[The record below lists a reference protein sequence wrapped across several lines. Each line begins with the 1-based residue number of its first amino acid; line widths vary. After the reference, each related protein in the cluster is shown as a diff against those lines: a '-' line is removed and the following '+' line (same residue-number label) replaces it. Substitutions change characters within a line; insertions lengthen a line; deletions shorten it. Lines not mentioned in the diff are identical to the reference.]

1 MCSIC
6 PADRTSLPLVGQPL
20 SYSAVLQ
27 APRPVCS
34 SIQVPAVSVSA
45 PLVHPVESLQGSVVA
60 PLIGDLGSKGYVG
73 KLAPSYLQALKIL
86 EKSAPKNKFSGRNCE
101 MNFERFMVRMER
113 AMDAEGVT
121 DELRVEH
128 IDNWFSGQALRI
140 IQSKKDNDVFVNATT
155 TLESIKVVLKK
166 KYVEKFDAEGMLKKL
181 AKGKPIAKCSLEE
194 VRALIV
200 DLECQFDLAKGKGE
214 AAIFERK
221 SIYRDILVARLPHLI
236 TEWNKEFGG
245 DRKEWTLEAFTGF
258 IESATKVEEE
268 ELLYRKG
275 ESHESGSVIP
285 RSVAYNPFA
294 SGHPDASA
302 NGRDNY
308 VHSRPRSPPRGLLG
322 FCFYCSKE
330 HQLGNCEE
338 FKALGL
344 DARVDFCRS
353 RRVCYK
359 CLNNVYHNF
368 SSCEFKSRCETCL
381 ASSHHTLL
389 HGMRRFHSLPGSST
403 LPKSDS

>member
-1 MCSIC
+1 
-6 PADRTSLPLVGQPL
+6 LVGQPL

-27 APRPVCS
+27 APRPVYP

-45 PLVHPVESLQGSVVA
+45 PLVHPVESLQGTVLVPSTDDVC
-60 PLIGDLGSKGYVG
+60 SRGYV
-73 KLAPSYLQALKIL
+73 KNLAPSYLQALKVL
-86 EKSAPKNKFSGRNCE
+86 EKSAPKNKFSGRNNE
-101 MNFERFMVRMER
+101 MNFERFMARMER

-140 IQSKKDNDVFVNATT
+140 IQSKKDNDVFVDATT
-155 TLESIKVVLKK
+155 TLENIKIVLRK
-166 KYVEKFDAEGMLKKL
+166 KYVEEFDAEGMLKKL
-181 AKGKPIAKCSLEE
+181 ARGKPIARCSLEE
-194 VRALIV
+194 VRTLIV

-221 SIYRDILVARLPHLI
+221 SIYRDILSARLPHLI
-236 TEWNKEFGG
+236 TKWNEKFGG
-245 DRKEWTLEAFTGF
+245 GKKTWTLEAFTGF
-258 IESATKVEEE
+258 IERATKVEEE
-268 ELLYRKG
+268 ELLYRKE
-275 ESHESGSVIP
+275 ESKSVTDQKSDSFNS
-285 RSVAYNPFA
+285 RSAAYNPFA

-302 NGRDNY
+302 NGRDNH
-308 VHSRPRSPPRGLLG
+308 VHSRPRSPPRELLG

-330 HQLGNCEE
+330 HQLGDCEK